1 MDVIEPCNFM
11 TATADEVF
19 VGVEKILRLKRKVTV
34 PIKKSNEGGFPMKL
48 KRASKWFV
56 GFMAV
61 SSLSL
66 VFLMANAYAAEK
78 MQLRFSTMFPQTH
91 LHTVLNQKFAD
102 EIKTRTNGQVEI
114 TVYPVGTLNAPDK
127 VYESV
132 VKGIA
137 DIGMQPPTWVAG
149 RFPLS
154 EIMEMPSD
162 IPSAWV
168 STKVYT
174 DLFKKFPFKEYDDVH
189 ILYLHGPGRNL
200 ITTKSVPVRKLE
212 DLKGQK
218 LRSGGGTV
226 PVLIALGAV
235 PRAMPMSEAY
245 ESITKGVVDGT
256 FAVAEAM
263 SGFKLAE
270 PVKYVSV
277 PPVSTSS
284 CQCVVM
290 NKQKW
295 NALSDDIKKV
305 FTDVSN
311 EWTEKQAF
319 VWMYYDKMGI
329 DYFKSLGK
337 GREIIVIPA
346 SEKPQ
351 WEKAVAPVWDKYIAD
366 KNAMGL
372 PMKEFVPYFQERV
385 AYYIAKQPTED
396 QAVAWVEANL
406 LKK

>member
-1 MDVIEPCNFM
+1 
-11 TATADEVF
+11 
-19 VGVEKILRLKRKVTV
+19 
-34 PIKKSNEGGFPMKL
+34 MKL
-48 KRASKWFV
+48 KRASKCFV
-56 GFMAV
+56 SFIAALF
-61 SSLSL
+61 LSL
-66 VFLMANAYAAEK
+66 IFFMPRGYAAEK
-78 MQLRFSTMFPQTH
+78 MQFRFSTMFPQTH

-102 EIKTRTNGQVEI
+102 EIKKRTNGQVEI
-114 TVYPVGTLNAPDK
+114 TVYPVGTLNAPEK

-168 STKVYT
+168 SMKVYT

-200 ITTKSVPVRKLE
+200 ITTKNIAVRKLE

-226 PVLIALGAV
+226 DLLKAWGAV
-235 PRAMPMSEAY
+235 PIAMPMSEAY
-245 ESITKGVVDGT
+245 ESLSKGVVDGT
-256 FAVAEAM
+256 FAVAETL
-263 SGFKLAE
+263 SGFKLAD
-270 PVKYVSV
+270 PVKYLTI

-295 NALSDDIKKV
+295 DALPADIKKV
-305 FTDVSN
+305 FTDVSG
-311 EWTEKQAF
+311 EWAEKQAF
-319 VWMYYDKMGI
+319 VWMYYDKTGM

-337 GREIIVIPA
+337 GREVIVIPA
-346 SEKPQ
+346 SQKPQ
-351 WEKAVAPVWDKYIAD
+351 WEKASVAVMDKYIAD
-366 KNAMGL
+366 KEKMGL
-372 PMKEFVPYFQERV
+372 PMKEFVKYFNERV
-385 AYYIAKQPTED
+385 AYYIPKQPTED
-396 QAVAWVEANL
+396 QAVKWVQENL